1 MLIDAPESW
10 LGEEI
15 EKFQLKAV
23 IGKGKIGVV
32 FLAEHKSIPTSRRAC
47 KIIRDGAL
55 KPGWEREIEKV
66 GQLAR
71 VPEIVEVISWG
82 NQIRADGQKFTFI
95 NYSFVE
101 GTNLRDYLQITTTP
115 AFSFIVELG
124 QSLLRAKH
132 ACDAVGVT
140 HGDIHEGNI
149 LIANE
154 DPRFPEQGR
163 RVVVTDFGY
172 GGSHNGLT
180 PKDDSLQISSIMCGL
195 LKRSP
200 EDSLEA
206 TDRAMR
212 ERLIEFFG
220 KELTDSYERNSGP
233 SSSQTASGIVR
244 TSLFQT
250 FKSRIDQAKVA
261 AANAGKG
268 VSETNADDYL
278 NAEALGHRRDEWQN
292 LFVPEILGANAFTS
306 RNVTIITGARGCGKT
321 MAFRRLTLF
330 LDELIGSPSGVRGA
344 DNILGFY
351 LNCRDVVEVFPY
363 TGAVLRLPH
372 RDQIVHF
379 FHLCWLQEIFR
390 AFGQRQMR
398 ESVSYAWI
406 YEWITRFFGVA
417 FVRPVVER
425 ADPLMHLLAFIGDQK
440 EFCRT
445 MPLGKNRQW
454 PLDRVDLLDDFY
466 VAASANV
473 PWIRSQPFFFFL
485 DDYTIPLLSEQLQ
498 STLNPIIFK
507 RRANVFF
514 KISTEAS
521 NSFLRLVGKKPLE
534 VNHDFDLVDLA
545 NETLHIDDAAKLA
558 LLDSIFRQRIR
569 RIDELKTRNLGLLDV
584 LGSSNWSYNQLARTL
599 REARGASSNPIY
611 YGEKA
616 FVGMWS
622 SDIRSMIQLFNELMR
637 PFRVNP
643 GGAFPI
649 SRELQQARYYESGGE
664 FLNLTETVRSAG
676 FWDGEARAGAGPKNF
691 GRRLR
696 EIATTFIAVCR
707 WELMEQPLMRNQK
720 SESPKQA
727 FRIEIVDALE
737 LPDKVQTYYHGLIR
751 WHVFLPDWRGRS
763 VRGVM
768 TPRMFLNKRLL
779 PYARLSFS
787 GKDSISLTN
796 AEFQSLLTSPSS
808 FLNYWKNKKRKQS
821 NAAARRGEA
830 QSELKLED
838 ENDASNS

>member
-1 MLIDAPESW
+1 MLIASPESW

-15 EKFQLKAV
+15 EGFQLKEV
-23 IGKGKIGVV
+23 IGNGKIGVV
-32 FLAEHKSIPTSRRAC
+32 FLAVHKSIPTSRRAC
-47 KIIRDGAL
+47 KIIREGEL
-55 KPGWEREIEKV
+55 KSGWEREIQKV
-66 GQLAR
+66 SLLAG
-71 VPEIVEVISWG
+71 VPEIVDVISWG
-82 NQIRADGQKFTFI
+82 NGIRTDGQKFTFI
-95 NYSFVE
+95 NYRFVD
-101 GTNLRDYLQITTTP
+101 GTNLRDFLRANDRP
-115 AFSFIVELG
+115 EFGFILALG
-124 QSLLRAKH
+124 GSLLRAKH
-132 ACDAVGVT
+132 ACDAVSVV
-140 HGDIHEGNI
+140 HGDIHEGNV
-149 LIANE
+149 LIANQ

-172 GGSHNGLT
+172 GGSHNGLA

-195 LKRSP
+195 LRRSS
-200 EDSLEA
+200 DDVLEA
-206 TDRAMR
+206 TDRAIR
-212 ERLIEFFG
+212 EKLIEFFG
-220 KELTDSYERNSGP
+220 KELTDSYARNTDP
-233 SSSQTASGIVR
+233 SPPQTASNIAR
-244 TSLFQT
+244 SSLFQT
-250 FKSRIDQAKVA
+250 FESRINQAKVA

-278 NAEALGHRRDEWQN
+278 NAEALGHRQDEWQN

-363 TGAVLRLPH
+363 TGAVLRQPH

-390 AFGQRQMR
+390 AFGQRQVR
-398 ESVSYAWI
+398 EVGSYAWI
-406 YEWITRFFGVA
+406 YEWISRFFGST
-417 FVRPVVER
+417 FVRPIVEQG
-425 ADPLMHLLAFIGDQK
+425 DPLMHLLAFVGDQK
-440 EFCRT
+440 ELCRT
-445 MPLGKNRQW
+445 MPLGKQKQW

-473 PWIRSQPFFFFL
+473 PWIKSQPFFFFL

-498 STLNPIIFK
+498 STLNPIVFK

-521 NSFLRLVGKKPLE
+521 NSFLRIVGKKPLE

-545 NETLHIDDAAKLA
+545 NETLHIDDPAKLA
-558 LLDSIFRQRIR
+558 LLDSIFRRRIR
-569 RIDELKTRNLGLLDV
+569 RIDELRARNLGLVDV
-584 LGSSNWSYNQLARTL
+584 LGASNWSYNQLARTL

-637 PFRVNP
+637 PFRLNK

-676 FWDGEARAGAGPKNF
+676 FWDGEARAGAGPRNF

-720 SESPKQA
+720 TESPKQA

-796 AEFQSLLTSPSS
+796 AEFQSLLTAPSS
-808 FLNYWKNKKRKQS
+808 FLSYWKNKKRKQ
-821 NAAARRGEA
+821 NHLAARRGEA

-838 ENDASNS
+838 ESDAPNS